1 MSARQVL
8 FHAAARE
15 KALRGATAL
24 ADAVRITL
32 GPRSKCVL
40 IQRKWGTPLVCDDG
54 VTIAK
59 ELELADLEEDLG
71 VRMLRQAAQR
81 TSDAVGDGTT
91 TSTLLAH
98 AMFADGLK
106 NVVAGAS
113 AIHLK
118 RGLEGG
124 LLVVIES
131 LRAQSRP
138 VRSRA
143 EKEQVATISAH
154 GNAAIGK
161 MVADAMEKV
170 GDDGVITVEEA
181 KSTDTTLE
189 VVEGMR
195 FDRGYLSPY
204 FVTNGERMECVLEDP
219 SILLYDRKINAA
231 KDLVPVLEAALG
243 ASRSLLVIADD
254 VEAEA
259 LATLVVNNL
268 RGTLRVCAV
277 RAPEFGDR
285 RKLMLQDIAVLTGG
299 RVISEDT
306 GTKLEHATLGDLGQA
321 SRITITKDTT
331 TLVGGAGDRQAL
343 RERAAN
349 IRAEIERATSDY
361 DREKLQQRVARLTG
375 GVAVVRVGAPTEADM
390 KSRKDA
396 FDDAI
401 HATQAA
407 IAEGIV
413 PGGGLALLRAVDAL
427 IQFEATVEGDER
439 TGVRVLRRALEVPA
453 RQIAE
458 NAGMD
463 AGVVVDR
470 MRAGT
475 GAFGF
480 DAAKGTFGD
489 LVEAGILDPTKV
501 VRTAV
506 ESAVSVAG
514 LLLLTEATMTELP
527 SKEKEM
533 PAMEGM

>member
-1 MSARQVL
+1 MPARQVL

-15 KALRGATAL
+15 KVLRGATAL

-32 GPRSKCVL
+32 GPRSRSVL
-40 IQRKWGTPLVCDDG
+40 IARKWGTPLVCDDG

-59 ELELADLEEDLG
+59 ELELADPEEDLG

-91 TSTLLAH
+91 TATLLAH
-98 AMFADGLK
+98 AMYSEGLK

-113 AIHLK
+113 AIDLK
-118 RGLEGG
+118 RGLDRGF
-124 LLVVIES
+124 LAVVES
-131 LRAQSRP
+131 LRTQSRP

-154 GNAAIGK
+154 GNARVGEL
-161 MVADAMEKV
+161 VADAMEKV

-181 KSTDTTLE
+181 KSTETILE
-189 VVEGMR
+189 IVEGMR

-204 FVTNGERMECVLEDP
+204 FVNNAERMECVLDEA
-219 SILLYDRKINAA
+219 SILLYDRKIHSA
-231 KDLVPVLEAALG
+231 KDLLPLLEALLA
-243 ASRSLLVIADD
+243 ANRSLLVIADD
-254 VEAEA
+254 VEADA
-259 LATLVVNNL
+259 LATLVVNNI
-268 RGTLRVCAV
+268 RGTLHVCAV

-285 RKLMLQDIAVLTGG
+285 RKLVLEDIAVLTGG
-299 RVISEDT
+299 RVVSEET
-306 GTKLEHATLGDLGQA
+306 GMKLDQVKIEDLGRA
-321 SRITITKDTT
+321 SRTTVTHDTATI
-331 TLVGGAGDRQAL
+331 VGGAGDHAAIKA
-343 RERAAN
+343 RAEQ
-349 IRAEIERATSDY
+349 IRKEIERTTSEY

-396 FDDAI
+396 FEDAI

-407 IAEGIV
+407 ISEGIV

-427 IQFEATVEGDER
+427 IAIEASVDGDER
-439 TGVRVLRRALEVPA
+439 TGVRILRRALEVPV

-480 DAAKGTFGD
+480 DAAKGVFGD

-501 VRTAV
+501 VRTAL

-514 LLLLTEATMTELP
+514 VLLLTEATMTELP
-527 SKEKEM
+527 TKEKEL
-533 PAMEGM
+533 PAIEGM